1 MPKKTKT
8 NKAGVIL
15 DLIDRHPTWNTADI
29 AKTANTSASYVH
41 KVRKDWLDS
50 FTLTADMEAPPTDMS
65 DLFYSMSQGKGTEPA
80 ADPVNSPPHYTGGG
94 IETIDYIRAK
104 LSEEE
109 FVGYCRGNALKYLSR
124 AGKKGGALEDYRKAV
139 WYLSY
144 LEEHAA

>member
-50 FTLTADMEAPPTDMS
+50 FTLTADME
-65 DLFYSMSQGKGTEPA
+65 EPA
-80 ADPVNSPPHYTGGG
+80 ADPVNSPPHYMDGR

-124 AGKKGGALEDYRKAV
+124 AGKKGGALEDHRKAV

>member
-41 KVRKDWLDS
+41 KDWLDA
-50 FTLTADMEAPPTDMS
+50 FTLTADME
-65 DLFYSMSQGKGTEPA
+65 EPA
-80 ADPVNSPPHYTGGG
+80 ADPVNSPPHYMDGG

-124 AGKKGGALEDYRKAV
+124 AGKKGDATTDLKKAQ
-139 WYLSY
+139 WYI
-144 LEEHAA
+144 ERAAQA